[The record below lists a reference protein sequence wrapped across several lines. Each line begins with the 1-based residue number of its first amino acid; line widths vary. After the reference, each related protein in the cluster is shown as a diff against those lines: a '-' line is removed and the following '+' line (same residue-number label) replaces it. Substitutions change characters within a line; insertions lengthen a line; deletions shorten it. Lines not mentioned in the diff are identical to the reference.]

1 MPPSEYVVRAA
12 TPSDAD
18 VIRALATD
26 NGMFD
31 PDDMD
36 GFNETMGGYLNGTL
50 HGHAWIVATDD
61 TEIAGA
67 AYYAPEPFAD
77 RLWNLYFLAVRPGGH
92 RSGAGSELIQWVERT
107 LRQLGDEHA
116 RVLIV
121 ETSSTDPY
129 AQARA
134 FYAKHGFQEEAR
146 IREFYGPGDHKVV
159 FWKALSDTI

>member
-12 TPSDAD
+12 TASDAD
-18 VIRALATD
+18 VLRALATD

-67 AYYAPEPFAD
+67 AYYAPEPS
-77 RLWNLYFLAVRPGGH
+77 PG
-92 RSGAGSELIQWVERT
+92 V
-107 LRQLGDEHA
+107 LRQARLPRRGSHSPVLRARRSQSRVLEITVRHDMRQPGYDLRRRSTA
-116 RVLIV
+116 RVASV
-121 ETSSTDPY
+121 SFSAPV
-129 AQARA
+129 
-134 FYAKHGFQEEAR
+134 
-146 IREFYGPGDHKVV
+146 GPPL
-159 FWKALSDTI
+159 ATASATQ